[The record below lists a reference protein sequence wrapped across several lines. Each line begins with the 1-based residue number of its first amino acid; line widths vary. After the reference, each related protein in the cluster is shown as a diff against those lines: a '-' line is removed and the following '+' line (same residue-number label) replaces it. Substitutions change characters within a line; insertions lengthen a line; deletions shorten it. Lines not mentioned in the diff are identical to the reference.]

1 MATRFVFADEAGCFA
16 FKKVQGASKYFM
28 LCTICTDDCTL
39 SHELLH
45 LRRELIAGG
54 DADRDKLHATA
65 DEQATRDAVFAVL
78 SKHEFRIDAT
88 ILEKSKAQP
97 QTRKSDPTF
106 YRYAWFYHFKHVGP
120 LLRKANTKLLIT
132 AAALGQK
139 KTKAA
144 FKEALNNTIQQVIPR
159 KDWEISFMDS
169 AKDPM
174 LWAADYCAWAIQ
186 RKWESGQQD
195 VRSFDLI
202 KSKVKTEFDLW
213 APGTTHYY

>member
-28 LCTICTDDCTL
+28 LCTISTDDCTL
-39 SHELLH
+39 SHELLN

-54 DADRDKLHATA
+54 DIDRDKLHATA
-65 DEQATRDAVFAVL
+65 DQQATRDAVFGVL

-97 QTRKSDPTF
+97 QTRTSDPTF

-120 LLRKANTKLLIT
+120 RLLKANTKLLIT

-144 FKEALNNTIQQVIPR
+144 FKEALNNTVQQIVPR

-186 RKWESGQQD
+186 RKWESAGQD

-202 KSKVKTEFDLW
+202 KPKIKSEFDLW
-213 APGTTHYY
+213 ATGGRHFY